1 MRRDRVCVETGHA
14 LSLRIPCLYGPNVAQ
29 HYTMTLHELNTLPK
43 QQLIAELTK
52 CCGSP
57 AWVNKM
63 LPFFPADDL
72 VELLE
77 DAEEQW
83 FKCTEDDWKEAF
95 SHHPKIGDVES
106 LKKKFAST
114 AQWASGEQSGVD
126 TASQQTI
133 EALAEGNR
141 KYEEKFGYIF
151 IVCATGKTA
160 EEMLAI
166 LTSRLPNE
174 PKDEIEIAA
183 DEQNK
188 ITKLRLEKLL
198 DISYGDA

>member
-1 MRRDRVCVETGHA
+1 MSSDPILAYRQAG
-14 LSLRIPCLYGPNVAQ
+14 LSGGECDYPQLTIDKLT
-29 HYTMTLHELNTLPK
+29 TMTLHELNILPK
-43 QQLIAELTK
+43 DKLAEELSK

-83 FKCTEDDWKEAF
+83 FKCSEHDWKEAF
-95 SHHPKIGDVES
+95 ARHPKIGDIDS
-106 LKKKFAST
+106 LNKRFAVT
-114 AQWASGEQSGVD
+114 AHWAATEQSG
-126 TASQQTI
+126 TSEASPKTI
-133 EALAEGNR
+133 EALAEGN
-141 KYEEKFGYIF
+141 KQYEEKFGYIF
-151 IVCATGKTA
+151 IVHASGKTA
-160 EEMLAI
+160 DEMLAM
-166 LTSRLPNE
+166 LQTRLQNSPE
-174 PKDEIEIAA
+174 VEIEIAA

-198 DISYGDA
+198 E

>member
-1 MRRDRVCVETGHA
+1 
-14 LSLRIPCLYGPNVAQ
+14 
-29 HYTMTLHELNTLPK
+29 MTLHELNTLPRH
-43 QQLIAELTK
+43 QLVQELTK

-57 AWVNKM
+57 SWVNKM

-83 FKCTEDDWKEAF
+83 FKCSEEDWKQAF
-95 SHHPKIGDVES
+95 AQHPKIGDIDS

-114 AQWASGEQSGVD
+114 AQLASAEQSGVNS
-126 TASQQTI
+126 ASQNMI
-133 EALAEGNR
+133 EALAEANK
-141 KYEEKFGYIF
+141 KYEDKFGYIF
-151 IVCATGKTA
+151 IVCATGKSA
-160 EEMLAI
+160 EEMLEI
-166 LTSRLPNE
+166 LQSRLLND
-174 PKDEIEIAA
+174 PKEEIEIAA

-198 DISYGDA
+198 DD

>member
-1 MRRDRVCVETGHA
+1 
-14 LSLRIPCLYGPNVAQ
+14 
-29 HYTMTLHELNTLPK
+29 MTLHELNTLPRE
-43 QQLIAELTK
+43 QLIEELTK
-52 CCGSP
+52 CCGSS

-83 FKCTEDDWKEAF
+83 YKCSENDWKEAF
-95 SHHPKIGDVES
+95 SHHPKIGDIDS

-114 AQWASGEQSGVD
+114 AQWASGEQSGVN
-126 TASQQTI
+126 TASEQTI
-133 EALAEGNR
+133 EALAAGNK

-160 EEMLAI
+160 EEMLGI
-166 LTSRLPNE
+166 LASRLPND
-174 PKDEIEIAA
+174 PKEEIEIAA
-183 DEQNK
+183 DEQRK
-188 ITKLRLEKLL
+188 ITRLRLEKLV
-198 DISYGDA
+198 DVDWDEDV

>member
-1 MRRDRVCVETGHA
+1 
-14 LSLRIPCLYGPNVAQ
+14 
-29 HYTMTLHELNTLPK
+29 MTLHELNTLPV
-43 QQLIAELTK
+43 QQLKEELLK

-63 LPFFPADDL
+63 LPFFPAEDL

-83 FKCTEDDWKEAF
+83 FKCSEEDWKEAF
-95 SHHPKIGDVES
+95 THHPKIGDIES

-114 AQWASGEQSGVD
+114 AQWASGEQSGVN

-133 EALAEGNR
+133 EALAKGNEA
-141 KYEEKFGYIF
+141 YEKKFGYIF
-151 IVCATGKTA
+151 IVCATGKSA
-160 EEMLAI
+160 DEMLGL
-166 LTSRLPNE
+166 LTTRLVND

-198 DISYGDA
+198 DD